1 MAKKKR
7 VVAYKSSQI
16 IHLGDAEIK
25 HWDELSANELKI
37 AMLSASKVKLDDTQ
51 ETEYSMTFTEFADI
65 CKFDEATAG
74 GQNYKQIYQSAKKL
88 ARSGVDFQTPN
99 GDIVIFNWLDHVT
112 IRPKSGCVT
121 YHLDPRL
128 LPFYKTRS
136 GSFAIINLLDYM
148 PLKGR
153 YALLLYEFLAK
164 WRRHGSVYQSITD
177 LRAQLH
183 VSPEKYK
190 LPADF
195 MKRVVNAAVDEI
207 NHKTTYTFKVRMEDK
222 LGKWQSVEGIN
233 FILEPI
239 THEVSN
245 MNKDLLDRLVEAGV
259 VAAVAVTITET
270 YSRSRIVANITRALQ
285 MQAAGKI
292 RTTLAATMYAAIRED
307 YAGVDEI
314 NLITTEVEAPDK
326 ENDNGQERC
335 PECGGTG
342 LITDFAANKT
352 APCPACSPVKPSH
365 DPEDPDAPW
374 KTEGDAAVFVKAL
387 ADAMK

>member
-7 VVAYKSSQI
+7 VVAYKSAQI
-16 IHLGDAEIK
+16 IHLGEAEIK

-37 AMLSASKVKLDDTQ
+37 AMLSASKVRPEDTH
-51 ETEYSMTFTEFADI
+51 ETEYSMSFTEFADI
-65 CKFDEATAG
+65 CKFDADTAG

-112 IRPKSGCVT
+112 IRPRSGTVT

-153 YALLLYEFLAK
+153 YSLLLYEFLAK
-164 WRRHGSVYQSITD
+164 WRRHGKVYQSITD

-195 MKRVVNAAVDEI
+195 MKRVVNAAVAEI
-207 NHKTTYTFKVRMEDK
+207 NAKTMYSFKVTMEEK
-222 LGKWQSVEGIN
+222 LGKWQSIEGIT

-239 THEVSN
+239 QHEKPNSN
-245 MNKDLLDRLVEAGV
+245 QDLIDKLTEAGV
-259 VAAVAVTITET
+259 AANVAGTITET
-270 YSRSRIVANITRALQ
+270 YSRTRIQANLDLAMQ
-285 MQAAGKI
+285 MKEAGKI
-292 RTTLAATMYAAIRED
+292 RTTLAATVFSAIRED
-307 YAGVDEI
+307 YAGAEQLL
-314 NLITTEVEAPDK
+314 LIPPFPEENTTPQA
-326 ENDNGQERC
+326 RC
-335 PECGGTG
+335 PECDGARI
-342 LITDFAANKT
+342 ITDFAANRT
-352 APCPACSPVKPSH
+352 MPCPRCSPPKAV
-365 DPEDPDAPW
+365 DPDDPDAPW
-374 KTEGDAAVFVKAL
+374 KPEGDGVEVFEMIKAM
-387 ADAMK
+387 MK

>member
-16 IHLGDAEIK
+16 IHLGEAEIK

-37 AMLSASKVKLDDTQ
+37 AMLSASKVRLEDTH
-51 ETEYSMTFTEFADI
+51 ETEYSMSFTEFADI
-65 CKFDEATAG
+65 CKFDADTAG

-112 IRPKSGCVT
+112 IRPRSGTVT
-121 YHLDPRL
+121 YQLDPRL

-153 YALLLYEFLAK
+153 YSLLLYEFLAK
-164 WRRHGSVYQSITD
+164 WRRHGKVYQSITD

-195 MKRVVNAAVDEI
+195 MKRVVHAAVDEI
-207 NHKTTYTFKVRMEDK
+207 NAKTLYSFKVRMEEK
-222 LGKWQSVEGIN
+222 LGKWQSIEGIT
-233 FILEPI
+233 FVLEPI
-239 THEVSN
+239 NHEIPN
-245 MNKDLLDRLVEAGV
+245 TNQDLMDKLMEAGV
-259 VAAVAVTITET
+259 VAAIAGTLTET
-270 YSRSRIVANITRALQ
+270 YSRKRIQSNLDLALQ
-285 MQAAGKI
+285 MKEAGKI
-292 RTTLAATMYAAIRED
+292 RTTLAATVYSAIRED
-307 YAGVDEI
+307 YAGAEQLLLIAPVPEI
-314 NLITTEVEAPDK
+314 TDTP
-326 ENDNGQERC
+326 QTPC
-335 PECGGTG
+335 PECGGAGT
-342 LITDFAANKT
+342 ITDFAANRT
-352 APCPACSPVKPSH
+352 MPCPSCSPPKATTS
-365 DPEDPDAPW
+365 EDPDAPW
-374 KTEGDAAVFVKAL
+374 QPEGDGVEVF
-387 ADAMK
+387 AMIKDLMK